1 MFGHHISIIL
11 EPRNSPYL
19 DLEWRLPRDIEIHV
33 IKSKYI
39 LKQALEHM
47 HRFWMTAMTS
57 PAFCPKPVFMV
68 SNLTSILANEP
79 WSGKSFEHW
88 TMTSLTMEVL
98 VGSLTWFELC
108 QPSSSQVTFGYGS
121 GNSIFPGLFGYA
133 VSAWQKT
140 RRKSLVMTF
149 GTWHCLLVQKHSL
162 SLDLA
167 LIRAQVASF
176 LSHCPPV
183 WSHSSNDY
191 MDTAYIQW

>member
-1 MFGHHISIIL
+1 MKTS
-11 EPRNSPYL
+11 
-19 DLEWRLPRDIEIHV
+19 RDIEIHV
-33 IKSKYI
+33 IKSKYN

-47 HRFWMTAMTS
+47 HRFWMTAMPS

-88 TMTSLTMEVL
+88 TMTALTMEVL

-133 VSAWQKT
+133 LSAWQKT

-149 GTWHCLLVQKHSL
+149 GTWCCLLVQKHSL
-162 SLDLA
+162 PLDLA
-167 LIRAQVASF
+167 LIRAQVVSSF
-176 LSHCPPV
+176 YLTAHLCDLTLPMITWTLPT
-183 WSHSSNDY
+183 SNGKSTNPGVFLNTLGKNWD
-191 MDTAYIQW
+191 